1 MMARWPPRGWPEE
14 HARDMPQNEAPQTGF
29 LTSLV
34 AKAALLLVL
43 VMAATAGI
51 VGSFFSAQQ
60 ATSYRAELDRRGSS
74 LLQTLERHQDLH
86 LAVVLRDRKA
96 AYPVLDQT
104 LVSNEDVSY
113 LAALDAGGKPIAE
126 AARGDDER
134 AAVASEIRHHRFEG
148 AGGAISS
155 DDMRR
160 FTQAVISSSATGE
173 GLDLPGA
180 APGPSGGGRPVGWLV
195 MGLQSGRVGRE
206 AAQQAFKTVGVTGV
220 VLLAA
225 FLAFFLLLSRR
236 TARMV
241 AFAEVLASGN
251 LSVNLEDRSRDE
263 LGRLAAALRRLRGS
277 TLRVVQQLREASDS
291 LEASSSEVLK
301 SAQSQLAQAG
311 RQAASVAEAGA
322 TVTQLRIVSQNTQSK
337 AEGVIELARA
347 SEASSTEGERA
358 VGQGVGAMEQM
369 REQVEAMAATLA
381 SLLERTQQIG
391 DIIGVVSDLA
401 EQSNVLA
408 LNAAIEAARAGESG
422 RGFAVVA
429 REVRSLAERSQ
440 HSTSQIRTII
450 EDIEKAAR
458 ESTAAVAEGRR
469 RADAGVGV
477 AKAAGE
483 AIRELAQT
491 LGQSSAAAKLIAQS
505 NRDQGAGVD
514 QIWQAMQEIDHATS
528 ASAAGIGQLEAASR
542 KIKAHSERM
551 QAIVKRYRLDG
562 ADRG

>member
-1 MMARWPPRGWPEE
+1 
-14 HARDMPQNEAPQTGF
+14 MPQTEAPEHGF
-29 LTSLV
+29 PTSLV
-34 AKAALLLVL
+34 AKAVLLLVL
-43 VMAATAGI
+43 VMAVTSWAA
-51 VGSFFSAQQ
+51 GSFFSARQ
-60 ATSYRAELDRRGSS
+60 AARHRAELDRRGSS

-86 LAVVLRDRKA
+86 LAVALRDRKA
-96 AYPVLDQT
+96 ADPVLDRT
-104 LVSNEDVSY
+104 LVSDEDVSY
-113 LAALDAGGKPIAE
+113 LAALDADGKPIAE
-126 AARGDDER
+126 ATRGDDER
-134 AAVASEIRHHRFEG
+134 AAVASELRHHRLEG
-148 AGGAISS
+148 SGGAES
-155 DDMRR
+155 DDDVRR
-160 FTQAVISSSATGE
+160 FTRAVTSSPGAGE
-173 GLDLPGA
+173 GLELPAA
-180 APGPSGGGRPVGWLV
+180 APGPAGGGRPVGWLV

-206 AAQQAFKTVGVTGV
+206 AARQAFKTVGVTGV

-225 FLAFFLLLSRR
+225 LLAFFVLLSRR

-241 AFAEVLASGN
+241 AFAEVLASGR
-251 LSVNLEDRSRDE
+251 LSADLEDRSRDE
-263 LGRLAAALRRLRGS
+263 LGRLAAALRQLRDS
-277 TLRVVQQLREASDS
+277 IRHVVQQLREASDL
-291 LEASSSEVLK
+291 LETSSSEVLK
-301 SAQSQLAQAG
+301 SAQSQLAQAN

-322 TVTQLRIVSQNTQSK
+322 AVTQLRAVSQSTQAK

-358 VGQGVGAMEQM
+358 VGQSVAAMAQM
-369 REQVEAMAATLA
+369 REQVEAMAATFA

-440 HSTSQIRTII
+440 QSTAQVRTII

-458 ESTAAVAEGRR
+458 ESNAAVAEGRR

-514 QIWQAMQEIDHATS
+514 QIWQAMQEIDDATS
-528 ASAAGIGQLEAASR
+528 ASAAGIGELEAAAR
-542 KIKAHSERM
+542 EITKYSERM
-551 QAIVKRYRLDG
+551 QAVVKRYRLDG